1 MSIFKKGT
9 DHKVTFLTADD
20 IEEGDKMCIRIEEGM
35 SKKYTDEEIRNM
47 TPEELLEASKEFI

>member
-1 MSIFKKGT
+1 MKEQQE
-9 DHKVTFLTADD
+9 HKVTFLTADD
-20 IEEGDKMCIRIEEGM
+20 LEEGDKMCIRIEEGM

>member
-20 IEEGDKMCIRIEEGM
+20 LEEGDKMSIRIEEGM
-35 SKKYTDEEIRNM
+35 SKKYTDEEILKM
-47 TPEELLEASKEFI
+47 TPEERLDAMKEFI